1 MLILAD
7 NIGPPINRSGLFVNQ
22 TDLSMTVI
30 QMKITAD
37 FMDNQQRK
45 IWDVIL
51 HPCSEVNLHKQIHCQ
66 IMLFN
71 FNPQATRATN

>member
-7 NIGPPINRSGLFVNQ
+7 NIGPPINWSGLFVNQ
-22 TDLSMTVI
+22 IALSMTVI

-45 IWDVIL
+45 KL
-51 HPCSEVNLHKQIHCQ
+51 RC
-66 IMLFN
+66 N
-71 FNPQATRATN
+71 FTNM